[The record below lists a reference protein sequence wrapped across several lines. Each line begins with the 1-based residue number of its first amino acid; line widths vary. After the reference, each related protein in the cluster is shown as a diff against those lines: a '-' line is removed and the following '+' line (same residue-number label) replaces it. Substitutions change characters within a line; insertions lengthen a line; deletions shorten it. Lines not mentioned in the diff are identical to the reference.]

1 MVVVDLV
8 MPVMDGWEASRRIN
22 EINPNVP
29 IIVATGWNMSVED
42 GQEQGAVID
51 SVLRKLF
58 SMIELSEAIEVVMK
72 TRCTSKE

>member
-1 MVVVDLV
+1 
-8 MPVMDGWEASRRIN
+8 
-22 EINPNVP
+22 
-29 IIVATGWNMSVED
+29 MSVED